1 MARNDLVDPISESES
16 TQACRREDQAVV
28 ATSIQFLE
36 SGNDVAANVL
46 ELKMGEVVPQLSQS
60 AQ

>member
-1 MARNDLVDPISESES
+1 MDPIPESES

-28 ATSIQFLE
+28 ATSIQFFE

-46 ELKMGEVVPQLSQS
+46 ELEMGEVLTQLCQS